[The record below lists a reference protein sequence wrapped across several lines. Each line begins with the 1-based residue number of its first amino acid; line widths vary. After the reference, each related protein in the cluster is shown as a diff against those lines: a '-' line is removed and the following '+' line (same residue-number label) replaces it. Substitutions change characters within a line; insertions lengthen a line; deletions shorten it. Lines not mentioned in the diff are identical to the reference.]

1 MEFLGSCLAK
11 GNILW
16 VFAMLFF
23 SSCRLIKP
31 GSVCTTLAFMGSVRN
46 VDFSDGMGSLAE
58 SCVPLV
64 EMAACDTSS
73 ALSVAYKTA
82 DAVLGWWS
90 VLGVC

>member
-1 MEFLGSCLAK
+1 
-11 GNILW
+11 
-16 VFAMLFF
+16 
-23 SSCRLIKP
+23 
-31 GSVCTTLAFMGSVRN
+31 MGSVRN